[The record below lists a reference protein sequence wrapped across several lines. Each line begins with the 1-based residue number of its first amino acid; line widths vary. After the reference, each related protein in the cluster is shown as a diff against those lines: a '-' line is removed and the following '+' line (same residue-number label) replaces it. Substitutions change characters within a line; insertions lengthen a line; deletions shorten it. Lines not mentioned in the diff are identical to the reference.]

1 VLSSLHI
8 RNYVLIDSLDVQFPE
23 GLGIIT
29 GQTGAGKSILL
40 GALSLLTGAKAD
52 AGLISPGAESCVVE
66 GEFSV
71 SDDALKALLEES
83 GVEWEPDGTLLIRRV
98 VYSSGRSRSFVND
111 CPVSLPVLSECAG
124 HLVDIHSQHNNLIL
138 TDKRYQLRVLDLF
151 AGNGSLLERCG
162 DAWRALQALRA
173 REREVRERLALLQR
187 DRDYNE
193 ARFAQLSSAG
203 IRDGELEELEAE
215 QKALA
220 NAEDIKASLE
230 GALAAF
236 EPSDGQSVDASLREA
251 ARLLEKTA
259 AWLPDNEALAGRIRS
274 ARIELDDIRGS
285 IEDSFRNI
293 DVSGERLA
301 RVEERIGLI
310 YSLFQKFGCRTEA
323 ELVALREE
331 YSGLLFDSTALEDEL
346 SALTG
351 KIESAEGEYKTLA
364 EDLRKARTAAAPGLA
379 KAVEDQLKFLE
390 LDGAVFKVSVL
401 PAEEGPSGADSVLFA
416 FSANGRT
423 PEDVA
428 KCASGGEISR
438 IMLSLKAQMARFTGM
453 PTMIFDEIDTG
464 VSGSAAA
471 AMGSMICDMGR
482 DMQVL
487 AITHLPQVAAKGG
500 AHFVVE
506 KTAEGTG
513 IRRVEGEERVKEI
526 ARLLSGERITPEAVA
541 NAKTLLG

>member
-1 VLSSLHI
+1 M
-8 RNYVLIDSLDVQFPE
+8 LIDSLDVQFPE
-23 GLGIIT
+23 GLAIIT

-66 GEFSV
+66 GEFSA

-83 GVEWEPDGTLLIRRV
+83 GVEWEADGTLLVRRV

-111 CPVSLPVLSECAG
+111 CPVSLPLLSECAK

-138 TDKRYQLRVLDLF
+138 TDKRYQLKILDLF
-151 AGNGSLLERCG
+151 AGNGPLLERC
-162 DAWRALQALRA
+162 AESWHRLQALRS
-173 REREVRERLALLQR
+173 REREVREKLALLQR

-193 ARFAQLSSAG
+193 ARFSRLSSAG
-203 IRDGELEELEAE
+203 LRVGELGELEAE

-220 NAEDIKASLE
+220 NAEDIKTSLE
-230 GALAAF
+230 GALAAL

-259 AWLPDNEALAGRIRS
+259 TWLPGNEALAGRIRS

-285 IEDSFRNI
+285 IEDASRGI

-301 RVEERIGLI
+301 RVEERMGLI
-310 YSLFQKFGCRTEA
+310 YSLFQKFGCRTEE

-331 YSGLLFDSTALEDEL
+331 YSGLLFDSASLEEE
-346 SALTG
+346 LTG
-351 KIESAEGEYKTLA
+351 LKDKIASAEREYKA
-364 EDLRKARTAAAPGLA
+364 VAGDLRKARAGAAPGLA
-379 KAVEDQLKFLE
+379 KTVEGQLKFLE
-390 LDGAVFKVSVL
+390 LAGSVFEVSLV
-401 PAEEGPSGADSVLFA
+401 PSEEGPAGADSVLFA
-416 FSANGRT
+416 FSANGRA

-482 DMQVL
+482 EMQVL
-487 AITHLPQVAAKGG
+487 AITHLPQVAAKGE

-513 IRRVEGEERVKEI
+513 IRRVSGEERVKEI
-526 ARLLSGERITPEAVA
+526 ARLLSGERITAEAVA
-541 NAKTLLG
+541 NARTLLG

>member
-1 VLSSLHI
+1 MLASLHI

-52 AGLISPGAESCVVE
+52 ASLISPGAESCVVE

-71 SDDALKALLEES
+71 SGDALEPLLEEA

-111 CPVSLPVLSECAG
+111 CPVNLPVLSECAG

-151 AGNGSLLERCG
+151 AGNGSLLEKCG
-162 DAWRALQALRA
+162 VAWQNLQALKA
-173 REREVRERLALLQR
+173 REREAREKLALLQR
-187 DRDYNE
+187 DRAYNE
-193 ARFAQLSSAG
+193 AQFEQLSSARL
-203 IRDGELEELEAE
+203 RDGELEELEAE

-220 NAEDIKASLE
+220 NAEDIKALLE

-236 EPSDGQSVDASLREA
+236 EPSEELSVDASLREA
-251 ARLLEKTA
+251 ERLLEKSA
-259 AWLPDNEALAGRIRS
+259 AWLPDNASLAGRIRS
-274 ARIELDDIRGS
+274 ARIELDDVRGS
-285 IEDSFRNI
+285 IDDASRKI
-293 DVSGERLA
+293 DVSGGRLEQ
-301 RVEERIGLI
+301 VENRIGLI
-310 YSLFQKFGCRTEA
+310 YSLFQKHGCRTEA
-323 ELVALREE
+323 ELTALCEE
-331 YSGLLFDSTALEDEL
+331 YSGKLFDSTALEEEL
-346 SALTG
+346 SELSG
-351 KIESAEGEYKTLA
+351 KIAGAEGEYRTFASDLRDARTKAAPALA
-364 EDLRKARTAAAPGLA
+364 E
-379 KAVEDQLKFLE
+379 AVEGQLKFLE
-390 LDGAVFKVSVL
+390 LEGAVFTVAVL

-416 FSANGRT
+416 FSANGRA

-506 KTAEGTG
+506 KTASGTG